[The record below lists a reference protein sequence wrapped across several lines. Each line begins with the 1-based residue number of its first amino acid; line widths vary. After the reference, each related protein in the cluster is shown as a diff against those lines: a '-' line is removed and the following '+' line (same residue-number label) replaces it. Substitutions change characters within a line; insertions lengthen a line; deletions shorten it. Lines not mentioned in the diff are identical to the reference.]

1 VAALFVGIHRR
12 VPSGH
17 IPAAYPAGAPLTHP
31 AHARCVSLR
40 VPFHDCD
47 PLGVV
52 WHGRYFEY
60 FEAARCALLDSLRL
74 DVPHV
79 RELDLRMYVSEVRCR
94 YNAPMSYGDEI
105 RAWAWFSEIGP
116 VLKVS
121 YDLEN
126 CTTGRKCVRAFTRL
140 ALTDAAGRFLTELP
154 ESVRVRL
161 PALGA

>member
-1 VAALFVGIHRR
+1 MN
-12 VPSGH
+12 
-17 IPAAYPAGAPLTHP
+17 HP
-31 AHARCVSLR
+31 AHARSVIQR

-60 FEAARCALLDSLRL
+60 FEAARCALLDSVGL

-79 RELDLRMYVSEVRCR
+79 RALSLRMYVSEVRCR
-94 YNAPMSYGDEI
+94 YNAPMQYGDEI

-121 YDLEN
+121 YDLDN
-126 CTTGRKCVRAFTRL
+126 VTSGRKCVRAFTRL
-140 ALTDAAGRFLTELP
+140 ALTDAEGRFLTELP
-154 ESVRVRL
+154 PEVRTRL
-161 PALGA
+161 PVLD